1 MDIPRESNIRK
12 RRWLRVLYAVLTVLI
27 VSAIGIGLSR
37 LEPAVPAIERA
48 TIWVDTVK
56 RGPMLRSV
64 RGLGTLVPI
73 ELRWIPATTSG
84 RIERKLVD
92 PGATVHPNTI
102 LLVLSNP
109 ELQQETLNA
118 GWDLKAAET
127 GYEDL
132 RVTLDSQHLDKESDV
147 ARVEAEYYQ
156 AKLQAEADR
165 DLAKLGLVPELT
177 VKLKEVTA
185 EQLGSRL
192 GIERQQL
199 EKHQESMQAQLAVQ
213 QTRVE
218 QLKALYELRKSQLDQ
233 LSVRSGVS
241 GVLQII
247 PVDVGQQV
255 TAGQNLARISDPT
268 RLKAELRIAETQAKD
283 IQIGQVAEV
292 DTRNGIVTGS
302 VSRIDPS
309 VQNGTVT
316 VDVTLTGELPKG
328 ARPDLSV
335 DGIIEIERLDDV
347 VYVRRPVHGQ
357 SNSLVGLFLLVSDGQ
372 EARRVSVRLG
382 RASVDTI
389 EIVEGLEPGDTV
401 ILSDT
406 SAQDDF
412 DRLRIT
418 E

>member
-1 MDIPRESNIRK
+1 MDIPRESYARK
-12 RRWLRVLYAVLTVLI
+12 RRMRRVLYTVSTVL
-27 VSAIGIGLSR
+27 VVGAISIGLSR
-37 LEPAVPAIERA
+37 LEPAVPAVDRS

-84 RIERKLVD
+84 RIERKVVE
-92 PGATVHPNTI
+92 PGATVKPNTI

-109 ELQQETLNA
+109 ELQQETVNA
-118 GWDLKAAET
+118 RWDLKAAET
-127 GYEDL
+127 SYDDL
-132 RVTLDSQHLDKESDV
+132 KVTLDSQHLNKESDV

-177 VKLKEVTA
+177 VKLKEVTVD
-185 EQLGSRL
+185 QLANRL
-192 GIERQQL
+192 GLEKQQL
-199 EKHQESMQAQLAVQ
+199 EKHQESMHAQLAVQ

-218 QLKALYELRKSQLDQ
+218 QMKALYELRKSQLDQ

-247 PVDVGQQV
+247 AVDVGQQV

-268 RLKAELRIAETQAKD
+268 RLKAELRVAETQAED
-283 IQIGQVAEV
+283 VQIGQESEV
-292 DTRNGIVTGS
+292 DTRNGIVAGY

-316 VDVTLTGELPKG
+316 IDVTLTGELPKG

-335 DGIIEIERLDDV
+335 DGIIEIEQLDDV
-347 VYVRRPVHGQ
+347 IYVRRPVHGQ
-357 SNSLVGLFLLVSDGQ
+357 SNSMVGLFKLISDGD

-389 EIVEGLEPGDTV
+389 EIVEGLEPGDKV